1 VTAPT
6 VPAAL
11 ADALR
16 GDSAAPFLTWVGM
29 DGARSEL
36 SLRTYENNLAKAA
49 NLLRDDADLG
59 PGGTVALHLP
69 VHWQTSVWLGACAL
83 VGATAAPGGDP
94 TAADVAVLGPASLD
108 LGLGPAPLTL
118 ATSLHPF
125 GMPFTSA
132 LPSGVLDA
140 ATEVRMHGDRFSP
153 YDDVL
158 PTTPWL
164 ELDGS
169 TWTQQQALEAAA
181 GLAGD
186 LGLATGGRL
195 LLAATEVDATTV
207 LVLAALPLA
216 LRGSVVLLTDR
227 GTAPDRVAAAERCD
241 AVLVR

>member
-1 VTAPT
+1 VTAQT

-11 ADALR
+11 ADAMR
-16 GDSAAPFLTWVGM
+16 GDSAAPFITWVGA

-69 VHWQTSVWLGACAL
+69 VHWQTSVWLGACAM
-83 VGATAAPGGDP
+83 VGAAAVLGGGP
-94 TAADVAVLGPASLD
+94 TTADVAVLGPTSLD
-108 LGLGPAPLTL
+108 LDLAPLTL

-125 GMPFTSA
+125 GMPFTTP

-153 YDDVL
+153 YGDVL
-158 PTTPWL
+158 PSTPWL
-164 ELDGS
+164 EVDGS
-169 TWTQQQALEAAA
+169 AWTQEGALEAAT
-181 GLAGD
+181 GLAGE
-186 LGLATGGRL
+186 LGLVAGGRL
-195 LLAATEVDATTV
+195 LVAATEVDATTV
-207 LVLAALPLA
+207 LALAALPLA
-216 LRGSVVLLTDR
+216 LRGSVVLLTDLAS
-227 GTAPDRVAAAERCD
+227 APDRVAAAERCD